1 MTSRPYRVSVVLLDG
16 FATLSFAAAVEPFR
30 AANLLANEPLYEV
43 SYVSH
48 QEFCKSSGN
57 AWIKADF
64 EIGEPLKSDL
74 VLVVAGSEVDGQ
86 PLMAY
91 YDKPLIDWL
100 KRQAR
105 DTSVMGG
112 VSGGPAILAQAGL
125 VQKRR
130 MTIHWDHAEVL
141 RAAHPQL
148 LLEQSRYVI
157 DRNRLSC
164 AGGTA
169 ALDMMHALIT
179 QHHGSQ
185 FARQVSDWFLH
196 TEIQGS
202 ADAQRAGLSERYHVY
217 SPAVL
222 AVIELMENHIGD
234 PMDTAQLADVAG
246 LSSRQLH
253 RLFQSQLKSSPMV
266 FYRILRLNKAS
277 NLLSQSA
284 MPVSDIAIACGF
296 FDNAHFTRCFKKQ
309 FGYAPKQVRI
319 PNK

>member
-1 MTSRPYRVSVVLLDG
+1 
-16 FATLSFAAAVEPFR
+16 
-30 AANLLANEPLYEV
+30 
-43 SYVSH
+43 
-48 QEFCKSSGN
+48 
-57 AWIKADF
+57 
-64 EIGEPLKSDL
+64 
-74 VLVVAGSEVDGQ
+74 
-86 PLMAY
+86 
-91 YDKPLIDWL
+91 
-100 KRQAR
+100 
-105 DTSVMGG
+105 
-112 VSGGPAILAQAGL
+112 
-125 VQKRR
+125 
-130 MTIHWDHAEVL
+130 
-141 RAAHPQL
+141 
-148 LLEQSRYVI
+148 
-157 DRNRLSC
+157 
-164 AGGTA
+164 
-169 ALDMMHALIT
+169 MMHALIT

-319 PNK
+319 PD